1 MSFSSRFTGS
11 LFRGRL
17 TVLTIWVSLLLPVVS
32 TADIP
37 VETFFKNPERAQM
50 SLSADGRYIA
60 ALAPFNGRMNVFVV
74 DTKEVSGKWITGFKD
89 ENTASVTWANDE
101 RLLITL
107 DGSGNPALATALF
120 SAKVDGSEFRSIVE
134 PFSGGS
140 VFRYTRLLDL
150 LPDNPNEILV
160 VSNERLSE
168 FPDVYRMRVNRPGKR
183 MVERNP
189 GDITNWITDRN
200 GEVRLGSA
208 RSKDGMT
215 TSIRLREV
223 GKKEWL
229 TIATSNLADPGWSPI
244 GFDTDNDTLIVL
256 SDHES
261 DFTGLY
267 RYDWRN
273 SRFIEKLWASD
284 TADVGGVIYS
294 GKRDRIVGVNFEG
307 EKPGVHW
314 FDPTYAELQRELDLA
329 FPGELV
335 TFFPAGRTGAGPS
348 DRDERQFIV
357 RTTSSKSPVSF
368 HLLDS
373 KSFQMTLLSK
383 SRPWIDPDQMAEM
396 QPIAFTARDGRRI
409 PGYLTL
415 PPTGPKTNLP
425 LILHPHGGPWARDS
439 YRFNPE
445 VQFLASRGFAVL
457 QVNYRGSV
465 GFGRE
470 FMMASQKQFG
480 EAMQDDLID
489 GVKWAISEGI
499 ADPARVGV
507 YGASY
512 GGYATMVALTET
524 PEMFQWGIN
533 YVGVVDLIEHIN
545 WYKKIE
551 RDFGYHYW
559 SFMVGNPETDT
570 KLLADNSPMN
580 FLDRIKVPLFIIH
593 GQTDFNVSID
603 QSLTL
608 MKALDAKGIPY
619 RSNIKKNEGHGFT
632 KEENVLELYQQF
644 DEFLAPFRTR

>member
-1 MSFSSRFTGS
+1 M
-11 LFRGRL
+11 
-17 TVLTIWVSLLLPVVS
+17 
-32 TADIP
+32 
-37 VETFFKNPERAQM
+37 
-50 SLSADGRYIA
+50 
-60 ALAPFNGRMNVFVV
+60 
-74 DTKEVSGKWITGFKD
+74 
-89 ENTASVTWANDE
+89 
-101 RLLITL
+101 LITL
-107 DGSGNPALATALF
+107 DGSGKPELATALF
-120 SAKVDGSEFRSIVE
+120 SAKVDGSEFRAIVE
-134 PFSGGS
+134 PFSGGN
-140 VFRYTRLLDL
+140 VFRYTQVLDL
-150 LPDNPNEILV
+150 LPDNANEILV

-183 MVERNP
+183 VVERNP

-229 TIATSNLADPGWSPI
+229 TIGTNNLGAPGWTPI
-244 GFDTDNDTLIVL
+244 GFDTDNDTLLVL

-261 DFTGLY
+261 DFIGLY

-273 SRFIEKLWASD
+273 SRFIEKVWASD

-294 GKRDRIVGVNFEG
+294 GKRDRIVGVTFEG

-314 FDPTYAELQRELDLA
+314 FDPEYAELQRELDLA

-335 TFFPAGRTGAGPS
+335 SFSPAGRIGAGPS

-357 RTTSSKSPVSF
+357 RTTSSKSPVSY

-396 QPIAFTARDGRRI
+396 QPISFTARDGRRI

-439 YRFNPE
+439 YRFNNE

-551 RDFGYHYW
+551 RDNGYNYW
-559 SFMVGNPETDT
+559 SYMVGDPKDEATFIRQGVRVGMGIGHRPGIKANGAGYVAGHIHPTALPAQRT
-570 KLLADNSPMN
+570 GNGQRRHHIGVQNKHPPLLPFPVNWHDCYLALPQNWQPPAQGSRD
-580 FLDRIKVPLFIIH
+580 KV
-593 GQTDFNVSID
+593 S
-603 QSLTL
+603 
-608 MKALDAKGIPY
+608 
-619 RSNIKKNEGHGFT
+619 
-632 KEENVLELYQQF
+632 
-644 DEFLAPFRTR
+644 